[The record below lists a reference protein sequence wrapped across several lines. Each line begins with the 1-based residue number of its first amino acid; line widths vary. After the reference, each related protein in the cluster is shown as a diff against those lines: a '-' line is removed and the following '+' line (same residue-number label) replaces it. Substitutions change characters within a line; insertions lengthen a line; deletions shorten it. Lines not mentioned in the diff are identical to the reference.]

1 MAAMPTANAD
11 RLLAEEVAR
20 CYDDRSSQSTPSAN
34 APRVCFTIVARPGYV
49 PITEE
54 RRMTTTQPFDQ
65 VKADA
70 FAERM
75 LGVLNGAGVKFLT
88 SVAYRTGLLEALA
101 TLPPSTSEEIATA
114 AGLQVR
120 YVRECLSGLVVG
132 KVVDYDP
139 AFGRF
144 SLPPE
149 HAAFLTQAAG
159 PDNLALFAQLLPLI
173 GTVEDELV
181 ECFRNGGGLPY
192 SSYRRFAQVMAETS
206 APLYDRFLVD
216 KMIPLVPGL
225 NDRLDE
231 GIDVADI
238 GAGAGHAI
246 NVLARA
252 FPRSRFVGYDF
263 FDEGLRLGA
272 AEAQSWGLQNA
283 RFQVR
288 DVANLGEQEAFDFI
302 TAFDA
307 IHDQARPRSVL
318 KEIHDALRPGA
329 CS

>member
-1 MAAMPTANAD
+1 M
-11 RLLAEEVAR
+11 
-20 CYDDRSSQSTPSAN
+20 
-34 APRVCFTIVARPGYV
+34 
-49 PITEE
+49 
-54 RRMTTTQPFDQ
+54 
-65 VKADA
+65 
-70 FAERM
+70 
-75 LGVLNGAGVKFLT
+75 
-88 SVAYRTGLLEALA
+88 
-101 TLPPSTSEEIATA
+101 
-114 AGLQVR
+114 
-120 YVRECLSGLVVG
+120 
-132 KVVDYDP
+132 DYDP